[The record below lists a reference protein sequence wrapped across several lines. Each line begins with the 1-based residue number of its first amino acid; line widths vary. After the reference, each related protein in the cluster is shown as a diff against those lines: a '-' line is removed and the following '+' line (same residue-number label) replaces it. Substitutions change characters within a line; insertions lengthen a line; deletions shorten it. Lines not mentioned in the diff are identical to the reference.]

1 MKKINKFSKILF
13 KELTILN
20 KEILEQLYNVHF
32 LSLPYDIM
40 HQFEIDLEKEYF
52 KEIVYQ
58 NKGKIIITLKKMK
71 LLDI

>member
-20 KEILEQLYNVHF
+20 NEILEQLYNVHF
-32 LSLPYDIM
+32 LCLPYDIM
-40 HQFEIDLEKEYF
+40 HQFGIDLEKEYF

-58 NKGKIIITLKKMK
+58 NKGKIIIAQKK
-71 LLDI
+71 